1 MSFLLDTNICSAHL
15 KDDRRLFHRFQQHA
29 GQLFVTPLIAAE
41 LYAWAYT
48 AGNPVRRC
56 DLIVQLLKDVQALDF
71 DLVAAEEFGRLR
83 VELSRQG
90 VTVEPF
96 DLLIACTALVRQF
109 TLVTHNVK
117 HFAMIPNLRVV
128 DWLAT

>member
-15 KDDRRLFHRFQQHA
+15 KDDRRLFHRFHQHA

-41 LYAWAYT
+41 LYAWAYA
-48 AGNPVRRC
+48 AGNVIDRC
-56 DLIVQLLKDVQALDF
+56 DLIVQLLKNVHVLDF
-71 DLVAAEEFGRLR
+71 DLTAAEEFGRLR

-90 VTVEPF
+90 TVVEPF
-96 DLLIACTALVRQF
+96 DLLIACSALVRQF

-117 HFAMIPNLRVV
+117 HFAMIPNLRVA
-128 DWLAT
+128 DWLTS